1 MLIMS
6 TSIDKAIKSKFKSEQ
21 QRMVVNLLY
30 TSNWLKNIHSDL
42 LQPFDITSQQYNILR
57 ILRGNGDW
65 MTMNTVKERM
75 IDKSPNTTRLA
86 DKLVTKKYVERK
98 RCEEDR
104 RVVYVKITA
113 KGVKLMAEIDEKS
126 MKPFE
131 KIADKISNKDA
142 ATVSSILDKLR
153 G

>member
-1 MLIMS
+1 MS
-6 TSIDKAIKSKFKSEQ
+6 TTIDKAIKSKFKNEQ
-21 QRMVVNLLY
+21 QRMVVNLIY

-42 LQPFDITSQQYNILR
+42 LQPFDITPQQYNILR

-86 DKLVTKKYVERK
+86 DKLVAKKFVERK

-113 KGVKLMAEIDEKS
+113 KGLKLMAEIDDKS

-131 KIADKISNKDA
+131 KIAEKISNKDA
-142 ATVSSILDKLR
+142 SIVSSILDKLR

>member
-1 MLIMS
+1 MS
-6 TSIDKAIKSKFKSEQ
+6 TTIDKAIKSKFKSEQ

-30 TSNWLKNIHSDL
+30 TANWLKNIHADL
-42 LQPFDITSQQYNILR
+42 LQPFDISPQQYNILR

-75 IDKSPNTTRLA
+75 IDKSPNTTRLV
-86 DKLVTKKYVERK
+86 DKLVSKKYVDRK

-104 RVVYVKITA
+104 RVVYAKITN
-113 KGVKLMAEIDEKS
+113 KGLKLMTELDDKS

-142 ATVSSILDKLR
+142 AHVSVVLDKLR

>member
-1 MLIMS
+1 MS

-113 KGVKLMAEIDEKS
+113 KGIKLMSEIDEKS

-142 ATVSSILDKLR
+142 AIVSTILDKLR

>member
-1 MLIMS
+1 MS

-142 ATVSSILDKLR
+142 AIVSSILDKLR

>member
-1 MLIMS
+1 MS
-6 TSIDKAIKSKFKSEQ
+6 TTIDKAIKSKFKNEQ

-42 LQPFDITSQQYNILR
+42 LQPFDITPQQYNILR
-57 ILRGNGDW
+57 ILRGNGVW

-86 DKLVTKKYVERK
+86 DKLVAKKFVERK

-113 KGVKLMAEIDEKS
+113 KGLKLMAEIDDKS

-142 ATVSSILDKLR
+142 ALVSSILDKLR

>member
-1 MLIMS
+1 MS
-6 TSIDKAIKSKFKSEQ
+6 TTIDKAIKSKFKNEQ

-42 LQPFDITSQQYNILR
+42 LQPFDITPQQYNILR

-86 DKLVTKKYVERK
+86 DKLVAKKFVERK

-113 KGVKLMAEIDEKS
+113 KGLKLMAEIDDKS

-131 KIADKISNKDA
+131 KIAEKISNKDA
-142 ATVSSILDKLR
+142 ALVSSILDKLR

>member
-1 MLIMS
+1 MS
-6 TSIDKAIKSKFKSEQ
+6 TTIDKAIKSKFKNEQ

-30 TSNWLKNIHSDL
+30 TSNWLKNVHSDL
-42 LQPFDITSQQYNILR
+42 LQPFDITPQQYNILR

-86 DKLVTKKYVERK
+86 DKLVAKKFVERK

-113 KGVKLMAEIDEKS
+113 KGLKLMTEIDNKS

-142 ATVSSILDKLR
+142 AYVSAVLDKLR

>member
-1 MLIMS
+1 MS
-6 TSIDKAIKSKFKSEQ
+6 TTIDKAIKSKFKNEQ

-42 LQPFDITSQQYNILR
+42 LQPFDITPQQYNILR
-57 ILRGNGDW
+57 ILRGNGVW

-86 DKLVTKKYVERK
+86 DKLVAKKFVERK

-113 KGVKLMAEIDEKS
+113 KGLKLMAEIDDKS

-131 KIADKISNKDA
+131 KIAEKISNKDA
-142 ATVSSILDKLR
+142 ALVSSILDKLR

>member
-1 MLIMS
+1 MS
-6 TSIDKAIKSKFKSEQ
+6 TTIDKAIKSKFKSEQ

-30 TSNWLKNIHSDL
+30 TANWLKNIHADL
-42 LQPFDITSQQYNILR
+42 LQPFDISPQQYNILR

-75 IDKSPNTTRLA
+75 IDKSPNTTRLV
-86 DKLVTKKYVERK
+86 DKLVSKKYVDRK

-104 RVVYVKITA
+104 RVVYAKITN
-113 KGVKLMAEIDEKS
+113 KGLKLMTELDDKS

-142 ATVSSILDKLR
+142 AHVSVDLDKLR